1 MLLIEL
7 CQANDM
13 VALVGEMEALGVD
26 VVTYSCLDR
35 CSQCLL
41 FPYVYADGAV
51 IERETSADVMEV
63 IRAFKQ
69 LDDAELSNW
78 LSPSPEE
85 TPLD

>member
-7 CQANDM
+7 CESNDM
-13 VALVGEMEALGVD
+13 VTFVDEIEALGVD

-63 IRAFKQ
+63 IRALKKVEE
-69 LDDAELSNW
+69 AELSNW
-78 LSPSPEE
+78 LTPSPEE